1 MNSRFGFI
9 VLLLLSNVA
18 WGVDAPRYATELRN
32 FSSAGKASNDEI
44 RMRIS
49 LASDVVKPE
58 RSVRVANVLLCSIS
72 ACYRAST
79 SGYADV
85 ENTSRGSAHVI
96 ADVILPIA
104 TITDVYFPDV
114 TGNAVVNGHLKL
126 ESPLILEKGFQGVEL
141 LIVLRRTQTGG
152 QTRFIPVQSAG
163 MYFHPEN
170 ALVRYMPSVQTVASL
185 SHGATLTIPVGALA
199 KPQIFNI
206 GVMDPGGIFPAIDIY
221 PYMKLDKAAHVDAR
235 ALRRG
240 SASRD
245 WIVPAVPSAPSA
257 SSTASAAQ
265 TTSGPITSSR
275 IAILQTSLIKS
286 SAFEH
291 AGTAGPEP

>member
-1 MNSRFGFI
+1 MNSRFGLV
-9 VLLLLSNVA
+9 VLLLLSNAA
-18 WGVDAPRYATELRN
+18 WGVDAPHYATDLRN

-79 SGYADV
+79 SGSADV

-126 ESPLILEKGFQGVEL
+126 ASPLILEKGFQGVEL
-141 LIVLRRTQTGG
+141 LIVLRKTQAGG

-163 MYFHPEN
+163 MYFHPDN

-199 KPQIFNI
+199 KPQIFNL
-206 GVMDPGGIFPAIDIY
+206 GVMDSGEVFPAIDIY

-235 ALRRG
+235 ALRTA
-240 SASRD
+240 SASRN
-245 WIVPAVPSAPSA
+245 WIPAVPSAPSG

-265 TTSGPITSSR
+265 TISGPITSSR
-275 IAILQTSLIKS
+275 IAILQTSLITA

-291 AGTAGPEP
+291 AGAAAPEP